1 MVGRLFSS
9 AVPPLD
15 RQMSCTRQDLRAYLD
30 TLLSPENYRDYCPN
44 GLQVEGKAQIRHL
57 VTGVTACQALI
68 NAAIEAEADA
78 ILVHHGFFWRSED
91 AVLVGMKAR
100 RLRTL
105 MLNDI
110 NLFAYHLPLDCH
122 PELGNNAQLGRLM
135 GLSGIAPL
143 APSEPSLPVFSGAL
157 EEATSLSSFAENLS
171 TQLGRELLTV
181 GDGAVRSV
189 AWCTGAGQHYID
201 TAADAGVDL
210 YVTGEV
216 SEQTIHIARERGISF
231 IAAGHHATERYG
243 AAAVGIQA
251 GRELGCSHQF
261 IDIDNPA

>member
-1 MVGRLFSS
+1 
-9 AVPPLD
+9 
-15 RQMSCTRQDLRAYLD
+15 MSCARQDLRVYLD
-30 TLLSPENYRDYCPN
+30 TLLVPDNYRDYCPN
-44 GLQVEGKAQIRHL
+44 GLQVEGKAQIHHL

-68 NAAIEAEADA
+68 DAAIDAEADA

-100 RLRTL
+100 RLRAL

-135 GLSGIAPL
+135 GVSAAAPL
-143 APSEPSLPVFSGAL
+143 VSSDPSIPVFCGEL
-157 EEATSLSSFAENLS
+157 KEATSLSSFAQNLS
-171 TQLGRELLTV
+171 FQLGRELLTV
-181 GDGAVRSV
+181 GDGTVRSV

-201 TAADAGVDL
+201 RAADVGADL

-216 SEQTIHIARERGISF
+216 SEQTIHTARERGISF

-243 AAAVGIQA
+243 VAAVGGRVSQA
-251 GRELGCSHQF
+251 LGCSHQF